1 MQYRQLGKTDLTV
14 SEVGFGVW
22 TVATNWW
29 GKIDSDERV
38 KLLQEAVTLGVTM
51 FDTADTYSEGFGE
64 EILAKAIGPSRH
76 DVVYATKFGY
86 DIYNAV
92 PREGHRE
99 RPQNFSPEFIRYACE
114 QSLRRLN
121 TDYIDLY
128 QLHNPRVTTI
138 ERDEVFNTLEELVQ
152 EGKVRYYGAA
162 LGPDI
167 GWFEEGDTMM
177 RERDGVS
184 LQIIYSI
191 IEQQPARDFFPIAKE
206 HTIGLLSR
214 VPHASEILTEKF
226 RNTPPGLRGGRPPR
240 PPQPG
245 VAGRG
250 RPQAG
255 GAALPAGVPPDRDG
269 QARHH
274 VRAGRAR
281 NLHRPAQH
289 HQPRDPAHVH
299 LGVRGG
305 APLRGL
311 PGAPAPGLRRGL
323 HQGAGAAGQ
332 GRQEQ
337 AVGVRTANSERAQR
351 GPDCPNRPAGA
362 GSPEVDSRPA
372 GSSLRAAACCRTEL
386 VSAPAARGSC
396 ASPPR

>member
-29 GKIDSDERV
+29 GRIDSDERV

-64 EILAKAIGPSRH
+64 EILAKAIGSSRH

-99 RPQNFSPEFIRYACE
+99 RPQDFSPAFIRYACE

-128 QLHNPRVTTI
+128 QLHNPRVTAI
-138 ERDEVFNTLEELVQ
+138 ERDEVFDTLEELVR
-152 EGKVRYYGAA
+152 EGKIRYYGAA

-167 GWFEEGDTMM
+167 GWFEEGDAMM

-206 HTIGLLSR
+206 TQTGLLSR

-226 RNTPPGLRGGRPPR
+226 RNTPPVFEEGDHRAHRNQAWLDEAVRKLDELRFLQECHPIEMDQLAITFALAEPSICTVLPNITSRETLKKYAAASEAERPCEDCLAR
-240 PPQPG
+240 LRQIFDEVFTKELQP
-245 VAGRG
+245 
-250 RPQAG
+250 
-255 GAALPAGVPPDRDG
+255 LD
-269 QARHH
+269 
-274 VRAGRAR
+274 RAGKT
-281 NLHRPAQH
+281 RP
-289 HQPRDPAHVH
+289 
-299 LGVRGG
+299 
-305 APLRGL
+305 
-311 PGAPAPGLRRGL
+311 
-323 HQGAGAAGQ
+323 
-332 GRQEQ
+332 
-337 AVGVRTANSERAQR
+337 
-351 GPDCPNRPAGA
+351 
-362 GSPEVDSRPA
+362 
-372 GSSLRAAACCRTEL
+372 
-386 VSAPAARGSC
+386 
-396 ASPPR
+396 

>member
-1 MQYRQLGKTDLTV
+1 MQYRQLGNTDLTV

-99 RPQNFSPEFIRYACE
+99 RPQNFTPEFIRYACE

-138 ERDEVFNTLEELVQ
+138 EKDEVFSTLEDLVQ

-206 HTIGLLSR
+206 HSIGLLSR

-226 RNTPPGLRGGRPPR
+226 RNTPPVFEEGDHRAHRNQAWLDE
-240 PPQPG
+240 
-245 VAGRG
+245 AGA
-250 RPQAG
+250 QAG
-255 GAALPAGVPPDRDG
+255 GAALPAGASPAAHGP
-269 QARHH
+269 ARHH
-274 VRAGRAR
+274 LRAGRAHH
-281 NLHRPAQH
+281 LHCAAQH
-289 HQPRDPAHVH
+289 HQPRDAADVH
-299 LGVRGG
+299 IGVRGG
-305 APLRGL
+305 AAKRGQS
-311 PGAPAPGLRRGL
+311 GAAAPGLRRGF
-323 HQGAGAAGQ
+323 HQGTGAAGQ
-332 GRQEQ
+332 GGEGP
-337 AVGVRTANSERAQR
+337 AVARVASRWTQGLGPTRRPAHRAR
-351 GPDCPNRPAGA
+351 DARRRAGSCRDGYWGPVADDCPGTPA
-362 GSPEVDSRPA
+362 
-372 GSSLRAAACCRTEL
+372 
-386 VSAPAARGSC
+386 
-396 ASPPR
+396 